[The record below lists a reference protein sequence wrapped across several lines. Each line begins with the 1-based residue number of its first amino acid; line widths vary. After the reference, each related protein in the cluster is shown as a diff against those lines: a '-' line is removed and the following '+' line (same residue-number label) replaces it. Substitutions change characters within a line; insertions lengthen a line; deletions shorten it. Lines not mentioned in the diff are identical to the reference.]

1 MRNIIIVMRNLI
13 LGVMMMVVGMAAAQE
28 NGGATGTYQV
38 AQAMLAATKPQ
49 CAFNPDMAA
58 SEFDAW
64 QQSVSDAMATLM
76 CHPTM
81 PEHISA
87 QCVSRQQMRGY
98 VREHWQFFPMLGCKV
113 SFIVLKPD
121 GITQPT
127 PAVMCIP
134 GSGMTMEA
142 ICDTV
147 PSRRNW
153 AEQIVKEGFIAV
165 AVENAC
171 AGTQQDEGLAPGS
184 FDYNTPSRI
193 LLELGW
199 SWLGYTSY
207 CQRQV
212 LQWMREQSEIR
223 ADRICVAGFSLGT
236 EPLMVLGALE
246 KDIYAFVYND
256 FLCNTQERAIV
267 LTKDNDQHARPF
279 PNSIRHL
286 IPNWWR
292 YFNFPD
298 VVASL
303 APRYLIMTEGG
314 LDRDFNLV
322 RRAYELSG
330 HPERLEQHHYP
341 KYTDP
346 ASRSALTVLPRDIDR
361 DTFYR
366 LANVDG
372 PNHYFKSH
380 LILPWLTTILRQ

>member
-1 MRNIIIVMRNLI
+1 MKKAVLFLI
-13 LGVMMMVVGMAAAQE
+13 MLVLEMGAAAQE
-28 NGGATGTYQV
+28 KGGATGTYQV
-38 AQAMLAATKPQ
+38 AQAMLEATKPQ

-58 SEFDAW
+58 SDFAAW
-64 QQSVSDAMATLM
+64 RQSVSSAMATLM
-76 CHPTM
+76 SHPAI
-81 PEHISA
+81 PAHIDA
-87 QCVSRQQMRGY
+87 ELAGTEQMGGY
-98 VREHWQFFPMLGCKV
+98 KRENWLLRPFEGVEVMFV
-113 SFIVLKPD
+113 VLKPESA
-121 GITQPT
+121 TEAT
-127 PAVMCIP
+127 PAVLCIP

-142 ICDTV
+142 MCDTV
-147 PSRRNW
+147 ASRRNW
-153 AEQIVKEGFIAV
+153 ATQIVKEGFIAV

-184 FDYNTPSRI
+184 YDYNTPSRI

-207 CQRQV
+207 CQRLV
-212 LQWMREQSEIR
+212 LHWMLCQRDIR

-246 KDIYAFVYND
+246 PEIYAFVYND

-267 LTKDNDQHARPF
+267 LTKGDDQRARPF

-314 LDRDFNLV
+314 LDRDFDLV
-322 RRAYELSG
+322 SRAYELSG
-330 HPERLEQHHYP
+330 HPERLELHHYA
-341 KYTDP
+341 KYADP
-346 ASRSALTVLPRDIDR
+346 ATRSGLQTLPRDIDR

-372 PNHYFKSH
+372 PNHYFKAEY
-380 LILPWLTTILRQ
+380 ILPWLKKVLAL